1 MEKYFLERNLGGVL
15 VVSGENYMESKWVKE
30 ILALQREDGSWGYF
44 HTLSNPTKAQPITTE
59 QALRRLR
66 ILGLTEKDE
75 AIGKAIAYIE
85 GCLKGGL
92 DIPDR
97 REKFRDWKVFKS
109 LMFATWLK
117 LLSPGHSL
125 AEPIIQAWAKIIEAA
140 FATGVYDHQAYLTAY
155 KAVFGLKP
163 HNGRLVDFVSFYQ
176 VTLLQG
182 ALKPETERRLL
193 KHLIS
198 LDTGIYYI
206 YDYKIADLPVKF
218 ASKQTNRYLT
228 ALELLSGYKAAGEL
242 LGFATEWL
250 QENRGHDGYWDLGSA
265 AKDGKNFPLSD
276 SWRSSV
282 NRKKDCTAR
291 VERLLEGLKQKP

>member
-1 MEKYFLERNLGGVL
+1 MPA
-15 VVSGENYMESKWVKE
+15 ENYLESKWVKE
-30 ILALQREDGSWGYF
+30 IVMLQRADGSWGYF

-66 ILGLTEKDE
+66 KLGLTEKDE
-75 AIGKAIAYIE
+75 VIRKAIAYIE
-85 GCLKGGL
+85 GCLKGEI

-97 REKFRDWKVFKS
+97 KEKFRDWKVFTS

-117 LLSPGHSL
+117 LLSPGNSL
-125 AEPIIQAWAKIIEAA
+125 AEPIIQNWASIIEAA
-140 FATGVYDHQAYLTAY
+140 FTSEAYDHRAYLAAY
-155 KAVFGLKP
+155 QAVFGLKP

-176 VTLLQG
+176 VALLQG
-182 ALKPETERRLL
+182 ALRPETERRLL

-198 LDTGIYYI
+198 LNTGIYYI
-206 YDYKIADLPVKF
+206 YDYKIADLPEKF

-242 LGFATEWL
+242 LGFAVEWL
-250 QENRGHDGYWDLGSA
+250 QQNRNDEGYWDLGSA
-265 AKDGKNFPLSD
+265 AKDGMNFPLSD
-276 SWRSSV
+276 SWRSAI

-291 VERLLEGLKQKP
+291 VEELLAGLKQRS